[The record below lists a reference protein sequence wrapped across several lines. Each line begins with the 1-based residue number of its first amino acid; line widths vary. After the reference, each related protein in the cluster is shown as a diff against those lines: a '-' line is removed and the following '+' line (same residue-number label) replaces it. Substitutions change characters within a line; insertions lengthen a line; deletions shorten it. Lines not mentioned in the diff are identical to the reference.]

1 MAFGLLLVSAC
12 EGTETTSAIAKTDTE
27 AGHQIQSLWT
37 YRSFKVDVDLTLTTL
52 EAAAAECM
60 TSARLVVNDV
70 VSSSDTYVLPET
82 DCSVLRLTDAG
93 DLVFYGDA
101 SGHDWTQDRLAVDTS
116 DEIISLGPV
125 SSVPPGGSSARTYQ
139 FTLSAP
145 TCADDSDCDC
155 GALRRFADAS
165 ELALDLG
172 RICD

>member
-1 MAFGLLLVSAC
+1 MVLGFLVLTAC
-12 EGTETTSAIAKTDTE
+12 EGTETTSALGKTDTAE
-27 AGHQIQSLWT
+27 GHQIQSLWT

-52 EAAAAECM
+52 EAASAECS

-70 VSSSDTYVLPET
+70 VSSTDTYVLPET

-93 DLVFYGDA
+93 DLVFYGEA
-101 SGHDWTQDRLAVDTS
+101 SGHDWTRDRLSVDTG
-116 DEIISLGPV
+116 DEVISLGPV
-125 SSVPPGGSSARTYQ
+125 SSVPPGGATARTYQ

-145 TCADDSDCDC
+145 PCADDSDCDC
-155 GALRRFADAS
+155 GALRRFADSS